1 MTILYD
7 SPIFGPVRSRR
18 LGISLGINLMPP
30 DGKVC
35 TFDCIYCECGLNAE
49 RRPKLPRP
57 TREEVAEALE
67 KKLQEMAAEGQ
78 LPDVLTFAGNGEP
91 TTHPHF
97 ADIIDDT
104 IRLRDQYC
112 PEAKVSVLSNAT
124 QLHRRDVFEAL
135 LRVDNN
141 IQKLDTVDA
150 DFIRSIDRPTSP
162 NYDVAKVVEQ
172 LKAFQGHV
180 IIQTIWMR
188 IDNSQLTIDN
198 YPSNEQSTNVEQK
211 SIINYQLS
219 IINYKGATIRRWLS
233 ALKKIAPSQVMIYT
247 IDRET
252 PVSGL
257 QKATPEELNRIRD
270 LVIAEGIPCTASY

>member
-57 TREEVAEALE
+57 TREEVAEALK

-150 DFIRSIDRPTSP
+150 DFIRAVDRPTSP

-172 LKAFQGHV
+172 LKAFKGKV
-180 IIQTIWMR
+180 IIQTIWMK
-188 IDNSQLTIDN
+188 IVNCQL
-198 YPSNEQSTNVEQK
+198 ST
-211 SIINYQLS
+211 INYNDES
-219 IINYKGATIRRWLS
+219 IRRWLS
-233 ALKKIAPSQVMIYT
+233 ALKKIAPQSVMIYT

-252 PVSGL
+252 PVKGL
-257 QKATPEELNRIRD
+257 EKATPEELNRIRD

>member
-1 MTILYD
+1 MSTILFP

-18 LGISLGINLMPP
+18 LGISLGINLMPA

-49 RRPKLPRP
+49 RRPTLPRP

-67 KKLQEMAAEGQ
+67 KKLREMADEGQ

-104 IRLRDQYC
+104 IRLRNQYC
-112 PEAKVSVLSNAT
+112 PKAKVSVLSNAT
-124 QLHRRDVFEAL
+124 QLHRPDVFEAL

-141 IQKLDTVDA
+141 IQKLDTVDM
-150 DFIRSIDRPTSP
+150 DFIRAVDRPTSP
-162 NYDVAKVVEQ
+162 SYDVKKVVEQ
-172 LKAFQGHV
+172 LKAFRGHV
-180 IIQTIWMR
+180 IVQTIVFRASPQPPPKM
-188 IDNSQLTIDN
+188 TKA
-198 YPSNEQSTNVEQK
+198 EQEVFESIAPLSTW
-211 SIINYQLS
+211 
-219 IINYKGATIRRWLS
+219 KGAGGEAAWLA
-233 ALKKIAPSQVMIYT
+233 ALKEIAPQSVMIYT

-252 PVSGL
+252 PVGGL
-257 QKATPEELNRIRD
+257 LKMPPEELDRIRD
-270 LVIAEGIPCTASY
+270 LVISEGIPCTASY